1 MAGKKTKNVKRA
13 GRETLGFFVD
23 DRRSRYLTG
32 IEKIDYKDAE
42 LLKKFMTERG
52 RIMPA
57 RVVGTTSKQQRQ
69 LKKAIK
75 RARIMGL
82 VR

>member
-1 MAGKKTKNVKRA
+1 MGTKRTRNTRKT
-13 GRETLGFFVD
+13 GREMPAFFTD
-23 DRRSRYLTG
+23 DRRSRYLAG
-32 IEKIDYKDAE
+32 IERVDYKDTE

-52 RIMPA
+52 RIIPA
-57 RVVGTTSKQQRQ
+57 RIVGTTSKQQRQ

-75 RARIMGL
+75 RARVMGL